1 MPSLGSNSRLYLKY
15 NLNSLREI
23 LTLRFIL
30 EFCGLFTKK
39 VNYLLILQAAALFL
53 TIQSIVLDTV
63 KQSSLC
69 RTSRTVISRT
79 DWMIQIW
86 YQQTCLTPEN
96 FYKPQKRGEKH
107 SNFIHVRI
115 SILFQKCLQESNGQ
129 SGRETS
135 PPELRLLP
143 LKASRSHAPHCP
155 FKAVSVFQ
163 LGLGDE
169 PHSSRLL
176 LPQHLAVTEDSKRTE
191 VIIWSRS
198 DC

>member
-79 DWMIQIW
+79 D
-86 YQQTCLTPEN
+86 
-96 FYKPQKRGEKH
+96 
-107 SNFIHVRI
+107 
-115 SILFQKCLQESNGQ
+115 
-129 SGRETS
+129 
-135 PPELRLLP
+135 
-143 LKASRSHAPHCP
+143 
-155 FKAVSVFQ
+155 
-163 LGLGDE
+163 
-169 PHSSRLL
+169 
-176 LPQHLAVTEDSKRTE
+176 
-191 VIIWSRS
+191 
-198 DC
+198 